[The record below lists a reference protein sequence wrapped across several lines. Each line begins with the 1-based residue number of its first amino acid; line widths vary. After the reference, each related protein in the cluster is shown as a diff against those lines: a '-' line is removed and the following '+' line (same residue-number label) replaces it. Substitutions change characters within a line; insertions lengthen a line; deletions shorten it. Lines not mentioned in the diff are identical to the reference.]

1 MQSSGAQPGNF
12 RAYRVWRAPWVGRPG
27 CTARCL
33 VGVPPS
39 GWAFRA
45 KNGDVVGQGRE

>member
-1 MQSSGAQPGNF
+1 MGDAIEGYMQSSGAQPGNF

-27 CTARCL
+27 CPAHCL

-39 GWAFRA
+39 GWAPFLSP
-45 KNGDVVGQGRE
+45 